1 MRKLQRHKLLISVCW
16 QLQQQQTDVLEIRI
30 GFKAGRLTISA
41 HDHLRNISLDLMLVI
56 PKIRTKQP
64 VSQKVIRVTEKMEMG
79 DCGTGYREEMVLSFS
94 FLFFLH
100 IPSCFYE
107 GRL

>member
-1 MRKLQRHKLLISVCW
+1 M
-16 QLQQQQTDVLEIRI
+16 LEIGI

-41 HDHLRNISLDLMLVI
+41 YDHLKNIFLGLMLVT
-56 PKIRTKQP
+56 PKIRIKQP
-64 VSQKVIRVTEKMEMG
+64 VSQKVIWVTEKMEMG
-79 DCGTGYREEMVLSFS
+79 DYGTGYREEMVLPFS